1 MADCCG
7 LQAFDF
13 SPIRIAAF
21 IELQEVVSPVTD
33 NLRVQLTLFKQECG
47 AESGNGGGSISQ
59 GLFGRALTGS
69 EVDSLVAELDY
80 NLSRA
85 LDLKIES
92 DAVRW
97 RPIVPA
103 D

>member
-21 IELQEVVSPVTD
+21 IELQEVIQPVIGI
-33 NLRVQLTLFKQECG
+33 LGEQLMLFKQECG
-47 AESGNGGGSISQ
+47 SEADHGGGSNSQ
-59 GLFGRALTGS
+59 GLFGRALTGN
-69 EVDSLVAELDY
+69 EVDSLVAELVY
-80 NLSRA
+80 NLGRA
-85 LDLKIES
+85 LDLKVES

-97 RPIVPA
+97 KPILPIE
-103 D
+103 